1 MADYKRASPT
11 IVAMND
17 SSPNGTSISK
27 KRKITPSA
35 SQLIAS
41 EMQHQIPN
49 SLVDSPEKT
58 ISLVNSVNSTVAVAS
73 NEIRSNHSLL
83 TCSFSSGK
91 LTENDGAVNKFDA
104 TRLDPELKTMGFEK
118 VDSNATK
125 SNLKSFREEEIDA
138 FFARFEREEQK
149 RFAEKYNFDIV
160 KDLPMEGRYEWV
172 RLH

>member
-1 MADYKRASPT
+1 MADCKRASPT
-11 IVAMND
+11 IVAIND

-35 SQLIAS
+35 SQLLAS
-41 EMQHQIPN
+41 EMPHQIPN
-49 SLVDSPEKT
+49 SLTDSPEKA
-58 ISLVNSVNSTVAVAS
+58 ISLVNSVNSAVSVTS
-73 NEIRSNHSLL
+73 NEIHTDHSPL
-83 TCSFSSGK
+83 TSSFSSGK
-91 LTENDGAVNKFDA
+91 LTENDR
-104 TRLDPELKTMGFEK
+104 TPLDPELKTKGFET

-125 SNLKSFREEEIDA
+125 RNLKSFREEDIDE

-160 KDLPMEGRYEWV
+160 RDLPLEGRYEWV